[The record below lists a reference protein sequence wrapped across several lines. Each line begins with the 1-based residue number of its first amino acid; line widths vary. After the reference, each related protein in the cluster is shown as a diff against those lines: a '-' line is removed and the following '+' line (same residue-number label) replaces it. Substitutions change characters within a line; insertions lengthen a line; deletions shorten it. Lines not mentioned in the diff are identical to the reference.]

1 MRNEYIVR
9 DGRVILQE
17 TAAILPSLDIQQ
29 QFLIY
34 HCSARA
40 SRPSLTDLRPTI
52 AAQANAGPFLVEA
65 VRDAPDDV
73 TVLSAVELLA
83 EMKRQG
89 TFYAGNDPETMAI
102 LNLRVFAIRSEAQR
116 MLAQSHVAYLQRD
129 ATE

>member
-1 MRNEYIVR
+1 MRVPHGGLAAALPSIAGACTSPSLAECDAVRNEYIVR
-9 DGRVILQE
+9 DGRMILQE
-17 TAAILPSLDIQQ
+17 TAEILPSLDIRQ

-40 SRPSLTDLRPTI
+40 MRPSLTALKSTI
-52 AAQANAGPFLVEA
+52 AAQPDTGPFLVEA

-89 TFYAGNDPETMAI
+89 TFTRGTT
-102 LNLRVFAIRSEAQR
+102 LRCWS
-116 MLAQSHVAYLQRD
+116 S
-129 ATE
+129 